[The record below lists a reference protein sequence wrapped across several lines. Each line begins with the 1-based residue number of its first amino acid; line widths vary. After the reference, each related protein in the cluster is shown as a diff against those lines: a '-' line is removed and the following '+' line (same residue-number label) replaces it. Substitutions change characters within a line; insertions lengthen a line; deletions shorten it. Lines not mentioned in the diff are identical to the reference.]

1 MVVSTMENME
11 FVENSKYSAIP
22 SASDLLAR
30 WTRAYE
36 ESHLNEKALMCTQE
50 HSIDEVLN
58 LNVFTSF
65 SSPQW
70 FKRMENAITDGC
82 APNFGTDDVSAANDT
97 TSASDVHVSGLFS
110 V

>member
-1 MVVSTMENME
+1 MENME

-22 SASDLLAR
+22 SSSDLLAR
-30 WTRAYE
+30 WTHPYE
-36 ESHLNEKALMCTQE
+36 ESDRNEKTLMCTQE
-50 HSIDEVLN
+50 PSIDEVLN

-70 FKRMENAITDGC
+70 FKRMENAITDGTC
-82 APNFGTDDVSAANDT
+82 APNFGTDEVPAANDT
-97 TSASDVHVSGLFS
+97 TSTSDVHISSRFS